1 MYKILIVEDD
11 MTIAGA
17 LAVHLKRWDYDVEYV
32 TDFKNIMDCFLRY
45 DPQLLLLDIV
55 LPFFNGFYWLTA
67 REYYRIVN

>member
-17 LAVHLKRWDYDVEYV
+17 LAAHLKRWDYDVECV

-45 DPQLLLLDIV
+45 DPAAFASGHCTSV
-55 LPFFNGFYWLTA
+55 F
-67 REYYRIVN
+67 